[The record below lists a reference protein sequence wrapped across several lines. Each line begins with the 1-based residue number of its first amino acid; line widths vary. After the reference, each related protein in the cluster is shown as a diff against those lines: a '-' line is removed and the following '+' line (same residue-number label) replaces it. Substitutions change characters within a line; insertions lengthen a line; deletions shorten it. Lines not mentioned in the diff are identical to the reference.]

1 MDDELKRTILGLKAT
16 VALKVRKIEQLT
28 DKILAMKK
36 ATTQHVFYRIQDGDR
51 VLGWKR
57 VSVQVGYAQ
66 AGREKWGLSQAFF
79 RDCEDLR
86 EVKLS
91 SAPAGMEQMSW

>member
-16 VALKVRKIEQLT
+16 VALKARKIEQLT

-36 ATTQHVFYRIQDGDR
+36 ATTQHVYYRIQDGDR

-66 AGREKWGLSQAFF
+66 AGRDKWGLSQAFF
-79 RDCEDLR
+79 EGCEDLR

-91 SAPAGMEQMSW
+91 SAPAGMERMSW

>member
-1 MDDELKRTILGLKAT
+1 MDDESRRTILGLQST
-16 VALKVRKIEQLT
+16 VALKSRKIEQLT

-36 ATTQHVFYRIQDGDR
+36 ATTQHVYYRIQDGDR
-51 VLGWKR
+51 ILGFKR

-79 RDCEDLR
+79 RDCEDPR

-91 SAPAGMEQMSW
+91 SAPAGMEKMSW